1 MTKKEL
7 RTLTQS
13 PAYFE
18 TEYDSILWPPDVKSQ
33 LTRKDPDAAQ
43 DGRLKETETAED
55 ETVIEHQRLNGQE
68 FEQSPGD
75 SGRQR
80 SLWHASPHVAKC
92 WT

>member
-1 MTKKEL
+1 MLDKIYYIGL
-7 RTLTQS
+7 V
-13 PAYFE
+13 
-18 TEYDSILWPPDVKSQ
+18 LWPPDAQSQ
-33 LTRKDPDAAQ
+33 LNVKDPDVSK
-43 DGRLKETETAED
+43 DEGKKEKETAED
-55 ETVIEHQRLNGQE
+55 ETVREHQRLNGQE